1 MSIGKLQNRG
11 GNFVARL
18 GGADVLK
25 QEELSKLTPEQMV
38 QYNQQ
43 REAARNVGMR
53 ELAARLSD
61 AFAGRDV
68 AGRAAA
74 RRPMIE
80 AEKRQEEQNK
90 KVDDAI
96 DKSNL
101 PQSQKDLLKS
111 LNLQTKTQALM
122 ETYKPKT
129 EDIPADIKKLNQL
142 QVLRTKFDPK
152 SPNYDPNYTEE
163 KYNQE
168 ASILGVSANLLKPA
182 KEKYKAEYMK
192 QMRTV
197 KGAAGRPM
205 YTEEQLEQMAE
216 SSYNTLYKSTPKGL
230 TTTSDTDEEIIDL
243 GKI

>member
-1 MSIGKLQNRG
+1 MAIGDFFTGIGQGIGRG
-11 GNFVARL
+11 L
-18 GGADVLK
+18 TKIGGYDPMQQV
-25 QEELSKLTPEQMV
+25 SPE
-38 QYNQQ
+38 
-43 REAARNVGMR
+43 EAARRRQEG
-53 ELAARLSD
+53 LAALQRSLGRSSAILSGD
-61 AFAGRDV
+61 P
-68 AGRAAA
+68 
-74 RRPMIE
+74 RRMQL
-80 AEKRQEEQNK
+80 AEQQMQMAEQEKKQAELNK
-90 KVDDAI
+90 KLDDAI

-111 LNLQTKTQALM
+111 LNVQTKAQTLI

-142 QVLRTKFDPK
+142 QVLRTKFDSK

-168 ASILGVSANLLKPA
+168 ASILGVSANLLKPS

-216 SSYNTLYKSTPKGL
+216 SSYNTLYGSTPEVL
-230 TTTSDTDEEIIDL
+230 PAASDTDAEIIDL
-243 GKI
+243 GKIT

>member
-1 MSIGKLQNRG
+1 MIFGKP
-11 GNFVARL
+11 
-18 GGADVLK
+18 K
-25 QEELSKLTPEQMV
+25 TPLTPEQ
-38 QYNQQ
+38 QLQ
-43 REAARNVGMR
+43 RRQNVGVG
-53 ELAARLSD
+53 LAALSESLRGGD
-61 AFAGRDV
+61 PVGRTL
-68 AGRAAA
+68 GL
-74 RRPMIE
+74 
-80 AEKRQEEQNK
+80 QQQLEQKDLDKQLDN
-90 KVDDAI
+90 AI
-96 DKSNL
+96 DNSNL

-111 LNLQTKTQALM
+111 LNVKIKAQTLM

-168 ASILGVSANLLKPA
+168 ASILGVSANLLKPS

-216 SSYNTLYKSTPKGL
+216 SSYNTLYGSTPEVL
-230 TTTSDTDEEIIDL
+230 PAASDTDAEIIDL
-243 GKI
+243 GKIT

>member
-1 MSIGKLQNRG
+1 
-11 GNFVARL
+11 
-18 GGADVLK
+18 
-25 QEELSKLTPEQMV
+25 
-38 QYNQQ
+38 
-43 REAARNVGMR
+43 
-53 ELAARLSD
+53 
-61 AFAGRDV
+61 
-68 AGRAAA
+68 
-74 RRPMIE
+74 
-80 AEKRQEEQNK
+80 
-90 KVDDAI
+90 
-96 DKSNL
+96 
-101 PQSQKDLLKS
+101 
-111 LNLQTKTQALM
+111 M

-168 ASILGVSANLLKPA
+168 ASILGVSANLLKPS

-216 SSYNTLYKSTPKGL
+216 SSYNTLYGSTPEVL
-230 TTTSDTDEEIIDL
+230 PAASDTDEEIINL
-243 GKI
+243 GKIT